1 MLFGGTPMSDL
12 WRFGLAAGAALA
24 AGAINAVAGG
34 GSLLTF
40 PALVAGGMP
49 VVTASLTNTVAMCSG
64 YVGATYAQRRD
75 LAGQRPRLK
84 LLAPA
89 SAIGGALGA
98 LLLLHTGDKAF
109 SAVVPYLILLA
120 AALLAVQNRLR
131 AWLVSRGRKAQSEA
145 WTLLPIGL
153 VAVYGGYFGAG
164 IGVMMLAAFTVVL
177 GDTLTRLNALKH
189 TMGLAINATAAV
201 VFMASGQVDW
211 PIVAVMFAA
220 SLAGGTIGGAFA
232 SKIPPAVLR
241 WSVVAAATVVGA
253 IYLVRDMRSSDV
265 VEAGRGSRDNHAV
278 TGRTD
283 RGEAAPGGGDGQA
296 PGAQVVAPW
305 VSSLLQPSS
314 RNSARL
320 DKTCS
325 DWIASGDDLG
335 GPPCD
340 GCETLG
346 CDALATQRNSCASA
360 GVQ

>member
-1 MLFGGTPMSDL
+1 MSDL

-75 LAGQRPRLK
+75 LVGQRPRLK

-98 LLLLHTGDKAF
+98 LLLLHTGDAAF
-109 SAVVPYLILLA
+109 STVVPYLILF
-120 AALLAVQNRLR
+120 AALMLAVQNRLR

-189 TMGLAINATAAV
+189 TIALAINATAAV

-211 PIVAVMFAA
+211 PIVSVMFVA
-220 SLAGGTIGGAFA
+220 SLAGGAIGGAFA

-241 WSVVAAATVVGA
+241 WSVVAAATVVA
-253 IYLVRDMRSSDV
+253 TIYLVRDMRKSP
-265 VEAGRGSRDNHAV
+265 A
-278 TGRTD
+278 
-283 RGEAAPGGGDGQA
+283 AAPGVEINDPD
-296 PGAQVVAPW
+296 PGALARQDRELDGPRRVALAQDGAGHDATD
-305 VSSLLQPSS
+305 SILL
-314 RNSARL
+314 
-320 DKTCS
+320 
-325 DWIASGDDLG
+325 DLG
-335 GPPCD
+335 HA
-340 GCETLG
+340 TLG
-346 CDALATQRNSCASA
+346 DLVGAEARRERELTSCAVA
-360 GVQ
+360 GAL